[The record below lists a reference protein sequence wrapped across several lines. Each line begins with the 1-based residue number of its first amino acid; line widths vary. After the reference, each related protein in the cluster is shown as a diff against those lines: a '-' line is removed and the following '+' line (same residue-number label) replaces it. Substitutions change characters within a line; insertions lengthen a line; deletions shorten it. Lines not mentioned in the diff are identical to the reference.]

1 MTTAIIVIVLV
12 VAFLAGTIINVR
24 RSSKKGM
31 PSQDVLD
38 RATRRAKELEAKE
51 KAEDRGDWS

>member
-1 MTTAIIVIVLV
+1 MTTAIIVIVIV
-12 VAFLAGTIINVR
+12 VAFIAGTMISVR
-24 RSSKKGM
+24 RSTKTGM